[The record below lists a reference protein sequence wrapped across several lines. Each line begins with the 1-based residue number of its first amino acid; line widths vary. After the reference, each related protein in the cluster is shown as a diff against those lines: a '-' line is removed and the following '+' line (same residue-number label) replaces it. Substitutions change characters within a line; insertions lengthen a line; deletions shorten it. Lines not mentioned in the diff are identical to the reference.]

1 MTWIYLLVMVGLV
14 AFWYNN
20 GGTDKSNITSETKYS
35 DFKVMVQKGYA
46 KEIVVNKY
54 QGTLQMYVLPDHIY
68 DVFRQHVEQTGK
80 NPSVTV
86 AIGSLDQ
93 VEEFINQQR
102 AEGHFK
108 GKFSYDNSKEGEFF
122 NSLLMN
128 LLFFG
133 GIILIWMFIMRLQ
146 RRQVEGTNVREGW
159 RLRHHLQ
166 RRGRSSWRQAGDAGN
181 C

>member
-68 DVFRQHVEQTGK
+68 DVFHQHVEQTGK

-93 VEEFINQQR
+93 VEEFVNQQR

-128 LLFFG
+128 LL
-133 GIILIWMFIMRLQ
+133 LAETSLLLTRLLTH
-146 RRQVEGTNVREGW
+146 QVQFLL
-159 RLRHHLQ
+159 LRYQ
-166 RRGRSSWRQAGDAGN
+166 MTTSWLTFSMMTI
-181 C
+181 